1 MRRLLLF
8 LLALHGCGAQAPD
21 ALGPDVRSL
30 TILHTNDL
38 HAQLLPDANG
48 RGGFAEMATAIRQEK
63 ERSEAAILL
72 HAGDL
77 VQGSPVSTIFKG
89 LPVIEVA
96 NTLGIDVHT
105 LGNHEF
111 DYGWHQ
117 TRKFIETAEFPT
129 ISANVVNPAGELLAP
144 AAYTIHELNGVR
156 VGVIGV
162 VTGILDSLTMAQLR
176 GPWEALPVVETVRR
190 VAAEIADEADLIV
203 VLCHC
208 TDDEDDAML
217 EQLSNVPVIISGHNH
232 GGLPDPK
239 ERDGRVVAK
248 VRAWGH
254 ELGRLDLEYDVA
266 RKEVVAYDWRRIE
279 VGDRYEAEPETAK
292 LVAHWERKVA
302 DIVDEPIG
310 RAERAIGKNDLTG
323 IIEKVMRRAAG
334 ADLAYMNRGGVR
346 ASIPSGEVLRR
357 HIWNVLPFGNE
368 LAYGRVLGANLPNEF
383 KNRPNIDPNRE
394 YVVAT
399 NNFIAAKWA
408 ERGVTLDRQGPMIR
422 DLLIEWVVESKV
434 VR

>member
-1 MRRLLLF
+1 
-8 LLALHGCGAQAPD
+8 
-21 ALGPDVRSL
+21 
-30 TILHTNDL
+30 
-38 HAQLLPDANG
+38 
-48 RGGFAEMATAIRQEK
+48 MATAIREEK
-63 ERSEAAILL
+63 AKSEASILL

-111 DYGWHQ
+111 DYGWRQ
-117 TRKFIETAEFPT
+117 TREFIEAAEFAT

-162 VTGILDSLTMAQLR
+162 VTGILDSLTMAELR
-176 GPWEALPVVETVRR
+176 GPWEALPVVDMVRR
-190 VAAEIADEADLIV
+190 YASQIADETDLIIA
-203 VLCHC
+203 LCHC
-208 TDDEDDAML
+208 TDEEDDAML
-217 EQLSNVPVIISGHNH
+217 AGLDGVAVIIGGHNH
-232 GGLPDPK
+232 GGLQDTK
-239 ERDGRVVAK
+239 ERDGRVLAK

-266 RKEVVAYDWRRIE
+266 SEEIVAYDWRRIDI
-279 VGDRYEAEPETAK
+279 GDRYEAAPETAK
-292 LVAHWERKVA
+292 LVAYWEKKVS

-310 RAERAIGKNDLTG
+310 RAQRAIRRDDLKG
-323 IIEKVMRRAAG
+323 IIEKVMRKAAG
-334 ADLAYMNRGGVR
+334 ADLAYMNRGGIR
-346 ASIPSGEVLRR
+346 ANIPQGVVLRR
-357 HIWNVLPFGNE
+357 HVWTILPFGND
-368 LAYGRVLGANLPNEF
+368 LAYGTVKGSKLPNEL
-383 KNRPNIDPNRE
+383 RDRTNIDPNRE

-399 NNFIAAKWA
+399 NNFIADKWA
-408 ERGVTLDRQGPMIR
+408 ERGVMLDGRGPKIR
-422 DLLIEWVVESKV
+422 DLLIDWVVESQV